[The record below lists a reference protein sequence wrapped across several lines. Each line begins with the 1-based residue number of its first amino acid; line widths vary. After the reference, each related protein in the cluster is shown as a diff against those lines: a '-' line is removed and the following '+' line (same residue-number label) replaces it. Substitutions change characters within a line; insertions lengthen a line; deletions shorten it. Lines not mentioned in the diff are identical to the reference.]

1 MMRGRD
7 RAALVREI
15 VAMAIETLRA
25 NALRSSLTIVGVVIG
40 VTAIVGVTALV
51 RGFDRSFRATV
62 ETLGP
67 HTIFV
72 AKFSGV
78 SFMSGMDFTELI
90 RRPNLT
96 PDDAAAI
103 ERLPSIAYVDVM
115 LGGGIQGRSE
125 RIFYRGERTSS
136 VQILGATDAFARVG
150 FIPLEAGRFFTRS
163 ELRHRRP
170 VIVLG
175 YNPYRSLF
183 PLTDPIGK
191 DVRVGGELYTVVGV
205 LRQRPSP
212 GGFNAGQDDF
222 AVIPHTRY
230 QSQYGIRAIRV
241 GGGAHRD
248 VTITAVPHDGL
259 RAQALTQIDEIMR
272 VRHGLRLDEPPDFD
286 LVTQDAVL
294 RVWQQ
299 ATQAIVFSLVVISSI
314 ALLVGGIGVMAIM
327 TISVTERTAE
337 IGLRKALGA
346 RRRVI
351 LLQFLV
357 EAAALTSAGGV
368 LGVLLGSG
376 IGLAV
381 HLISGFPISLPW
393 WSFALGIGF
402 SAGVGLT
409 FGMAPAIKAARLDP
423 IEALR
428 HE

>member
-1 MMRGRD
+1 MRVRD
-7 RAALVREI
+7 RAALFREI
-15 VAMAIETLRA
+15 VTMAVETLRA
-25 NALRSSLTIVGVVIG
+25 NALRSSLTIVGVIIG
-40 VTAIVGVTALV
+40 VSAIVGVTALV

-78 SFMSGMDFTELI
+78 SFMSGIDFTELI

-96 PDDAAAI
+96 PEDAAAI
-103 ERLPSIAYVDVM
+103 NRLPSIAYVDVM
-115 LGGGIQGRSE
+115 FGGGIQQRTE
-125 RIFYRGERTSS
+125 RIFYRGERTKA
-136 VQILGATDAFARVG
+136 VQILGASDAFARVG
-150 FIPLEAGRFFTRS
+150 FIPIEAGRFFTRT
-163 ELRHRRP
+163 ELRHRRH

-175 YNPYRSLF
+175 YNPSRSLF
-183 PLTDPIGK
+183 PLIDPIGK
-191 DVRVGGELYTVVGV
+191 DVRVGGERYTVVGV
-205 LRQRPSP
+205 LQPRPTP

-222 AVIPHTRY
+222 AVIPYTRY
-230 QSQYGIRAIRV
+230 QSQFGLRAIRV
-241 GGGAHRD
+241 AGGVHRD
-248 VTITAVPHDGL
+248 VTITAVPRDGQ
-259 RAQALTQIDEIMR
+259 RARALTEIDEIMR
-272 VRHGLRLDEPPDFD
+272 IRHGLRLDEPPDFD

-294 RVWQQ
+294 RVWDQ

-327 TISVTERTAE
+327 TMSVTERTSE

-346 RRRVI
+346 RRREI
-351 LLQFLV
+351 LWQFLV
-357 EAAALTSAGGV
+357 EAAALTSAGGIV
-368 LGVLLGSG
+368 GVLLGSG
-376 IGLAV
+376 IGFLV
-381 HLISGFPISLPW
+381 HLLSGFPISLPW
-393 WSFALGIGF
+393 WSFALGLGF